1 MTKSYRSN
9 LFLLIGFL
17 FLDLFYSPILLAA
30 TSRVP
35 KIKTTREISV
45 EKPSQGELKNSTLL
59 DSTWLM
65 PQLSIMMP
73 TVLTLTNPNFEVA
86 YGKQFPSLT
95 QVSVAAVTPLFNWGG
110 FRVLSTAQL
119 GFSYKAGP
127 FEMTRFNGEI
137 LREKIS
143 LSWVPMNLGAK
154 FLYSL
159 SHFPFIK
166 PSITLGGGSHW
177 FYQTANIG
185 GANESFWIPYYF
197 VTSAVSF
204 LEGTTPSDWFGGF
217 TFGVTYQNSLSKF
230 QSVKGLSFDLGLNLL
245 L

>member
-1 MTKSYRSN
+1 MTKSHRTN

-17 FLDLFYSPILLAA
+17 LPALFYSPIILAA
-30 TSRVP
+30 KSIGP
-35 KIKTTREISV
+35 KIQTTPAISLEKTSEG
-45 EKPSQGELKNSTLL
+45 KLNNPTLL
-59 DSTWLM
+59 EGTWLM
-65 PQLSIMMP
+65 PQLAIMMP

-95 QVSVAAVTPLFNWGG
+95 QVSVATVTPLFNWGG

-119 GFSYKAGP
+119 GFSYKAGL
-127 FEMTRFNGEI
+127 FEMTRFTGEI

-143 LSWVPMNLGAK
+143 LSWVPMSLGAK

-159 SHFPFIK
+159 SNFPFIK

-177 FYQTANIG
+177 FYQAANIG

-197 VTSAVSF
+197 VTTAVSF

-217 TFGVTYQNSLSKF
+217 TFGVTYQNSLTKF